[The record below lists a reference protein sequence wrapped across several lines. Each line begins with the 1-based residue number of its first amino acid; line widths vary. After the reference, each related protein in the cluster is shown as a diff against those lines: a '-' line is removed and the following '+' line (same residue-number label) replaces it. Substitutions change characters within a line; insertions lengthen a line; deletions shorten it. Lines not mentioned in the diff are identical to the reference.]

1 MNKFIFFKYFLFME
15 YINEKELRYYPK
27 IISYESTENIL
38 EQMRNKI
45 CYIKLIDG
53 SCGTGFFCKIPFPS
67 ADKLLP
73 VLVTNNHLIDEKIKL
88 KNSNKYKNISL
99 NNRKC

>member
-1 MNKFIFFKYFLFME
+1 ME

-73 VLVTNNHLIDEKIKL
+73 VLVTNNHLIDEKILENKNESIILKL